1 MSPRIM
7 QLISAILS
15 MAVLV
20 FSTEGHAQ
28 VAEKKTLTLAGA
40 EKVVAAALSEA
51 RRLKTTGAVAVVDD
65 GGNLLALSRI
75 DGTFAAAG
83 RISTGKAR
91 TAALFKKPTRA
102 FEEIIG
108 KGRTAMIA
116 LEDFTPLEGGI
127 PLTVDGQIVGAV
139 GVSGAASAQQDEELA
154 VAAAAALSAPV
165 SPRGEAPVTI
175 VPHDKVAAAFQRGSP
190 LLEVADY
197 KVHASHRSGPGQV
210 EIHTHD
216 TDIIHVLKG
225 QATLVTGGTVVAAQT
240 VQPEEIRGT
249 SLQGGEARQ
258 ITAGDVVVVPSGVPH
273 WFRDVPGPLDYYV
286 VKVRAQNGSM
296 P

>member
-1 MSPRIM
+1 MSHRIA
-7 QLISAILS
+7 QLIPAIASVAL
-15 MAVLV
+15 LL
-20 FSTEGHAQ
+20 FSTAVPAQ
-28 VAEKKTLTLAGA
+28 VAEKRTLTLAGA
-40 EKVVAAALSEA
+40 EKVLAAALSEA
-51 RRLKTTGAVAVVDD
+51 RRLKTTGAIAVVDD

-83 RISTGKAR
+83 RISAGKAR

-154 VAAAAALSAPV
+154 VAAAAALSAPA
-165 SPRGEAPVTI
+165 SPRAEAPVTI

-197 KVHASHRSGPGQV
+197 KGHARHRSGPGPG

-216 TDIIHVLKG
+216 TDINHVLKG
-225 QATLVTGGTVVAAQT
+225 
-240 VQPEEIRGT
+240 
-249 SLQGGEARQ
+249 EA
-258 ITAGDVVVVPSGVPH
+258 
-273 WFRDVPGPLDYYV
+273 
-286 VKVRAQNGSM
+286 
-296 P
+296 

>member
-1 MSPRIM
+1 MNHRIV
-7 QLISAILS
+7 QLIPAIASVAL
-15 MAVLV
+15 LL
-20 FSTEGHAQ
+20 FSTAVPAQ
-28 VAEKKTLTLAGA
+28 VVEKKTLTLAGA
-40 EKVVAAALSEA
+40 EKVVAAALSEL

-175 VPHDKVAAAFQRGSP
+175 VPHDQVAAAFQRGSP

-249 SLQGGEARQ
+249 SVQGGEARR
-258 ITAGDVVVVPSGVPH
+258 ITAGDVVVVPNGVPH

>member
-51 RRLKTTGAVAVVDD
+51 RRLKTTGAIAVVDD

-154 VAAAAALSAPV
+154 VAAAPPPSPPGFP
-165 SPRGEAPVTI
+165 PRGAPGADRP
-175 VPHDKVAAAFQRGSP
+175 PH
-190 LLEVADY
+190 
-197 KVHASHRSGPGQV
+197 
-210 EIHTHD
+210 
-216 TDIIHVLKG
+216 
-225 QATLVTGGTVVAAQT
+225 
-240 VQPEEIRGT
+240 
-249 SLQGGEARQ
+249 
-258 ITAGDVVVVPSGVPH
+258 
-273 WFRDVPGPLDYYV
+273 PGPPAV
-286 VKVRAQNGSM
+286 PPGT
-296 P
+296 PP

>member
-1 MSPRIM
+1 M
-7 QLISAILS
+7 QLTRTVTALGLLILS
-15 MAVLV
+15 IRA
-20 FSTEGHAQ
+20 HAQ
-28 VAEKKTLTLAGA
+28 VAEKKSLTLAGA

-51 RRLKTTGAVAVVDD
+51 RRLGTTGAVAVVDE

-75 DGTFAAAG
+75 DGTFPAAS

-108 KGRTAMIA
+108 KGRTAMVA
-116 LEDFTPLEGGI
+116 LEDFTPLAGGI
-127 PLTVDGQIVGAV
+127 PLVMDGQTVGAV

-154 VAAAAALSAPV
+154 VAAAAILSQPAPRADA
-165 SPRGEAPVTI
+165 SVTV

-190 LLEVADY
+190 LVEVGEY
-197 KVHASHRSGPGQV
+197 KVHASHRTGPGQV
-210 EIHTHD
+210 EIHTYD
-216 TDIIHVLKG
+216 TDIIHILKG
-225 QATLVTGGTVVAAQT
+225 RATLVTGGTVLSPRS

-249 SLQGGEARQ
+249 SVEGGEARR
-258 ITAGDVVVVPSGVPH
+258 IDEGDVVVVPNGVPH

-286 VKVRAQNGSM
+286 VKVRAQDGRQ

>member
-1 MSPRIM
+1 MLR
-7 QLISAILS
+7 LIGSLSALAALLLS
-15 MAVLV
+15 APA
-20 FSTEGHAQ
+20 HAQ

-40 EKVVAAALSEA
+40 ERVVAAAVSEA

-116 LEDFTPLEGGI
+116 LEDFTPLQGGI

-139 GVSGAASAQQDEELA
+139 GVSGAATAQQDEELA
-154 VAAAAALSAPV
+154 VVAAAALATPA
-165 SPRGEAPVTI
+165 SPRAEAPVTV
-175 VPHDKVAAAFQRGSP
+175 VPREKVAAAFQRGSP
-190 LLEVADY
+190 LLEVGDY
-197 KVHASHRSGPGQV
+197 KVHASHRTGPGQV
-210 EIHTHD
+210 EIHTYD

-225 QATLVTGGTVVAAQT
+225 QATLVTGGTVVSPQT
-240 VQPEEIRGT
+240 IAPEEIRAA
-249 SLQGGEARQ
+249 SVQGGEARR
-258 ITAGDVVVVPSGVPH
+258 IAEGDVVVVPNGVPH
-273 WFRDVPGPLDYYV
+273 WFREVPGPLDYYV
-286 VKVRAQNGSM
+286 VKVRAQTGSM

>member
-1 MSPRIM
+1 M
-7 QLISAILS
+7 QLTRRVAALVIL
-15 MAVLV
+15 VL
-20 FSTEGHAQ
+20 STRAHAQ
-28 VAEKKTLTLAGA
+28 VADKKSLTLAGA
-40 EKVVAAALSEA
+40 ERVVAAAVSEA
-51 RRLKTTGAVAVVDD
+51 RRLKTTAAVAVVDE

-75 DGTFAAAG
+75 DGTFPAAG

-108 KGRTAMIA
+108 KGRTAMVA

-127 PLTVDGQIVGAV
+127 PLVVDGQVVGAV

-154 VAAAAALSAPV
+154 IAAASALSQPA
-165 SPRGEAPVTI
+165 SPRAAAPVTI

-190 LLEVADY
+190 LVEVGEY

-210 EIHTHD
+210 EIHTHE

-225 QATLVTGGTVVAAQT
+225 QATLVTGGTVISPRAVE
-240 VQPEEIRGT
+240 PDEIRGT
-249 SLQGGEARQ
+249 SVLGGEARR
-258 ITAGDVVVVPSGVPH
+258 IDEGDVIVVPNGVPH
-273 WFRDVPGPLDYYV
+273 WFRDVPGALDYYV
-286 VKVRAQNGSM
+286 VKVRAQEGRQ